1 MPVGRQ
7 WDNIKMHFVAE
18 EDQERE
24 IKYKQR
30 RNSSVLPHYFLLHY
44 VSRSYKSKTMS
55 YDDDSAKALKTHH
68 LIHFFQS

>member
-7 WDNIKMHFVAE
+7 WDNIKMHFVAK
-18 EDQERE
+18 EDQERERE

-44 VSRSYKSKTMS
+44 VSWSYKSKAMS
-55 YDDDSAKALKTHH
+55 YDEKRAC
-68 LIHFFQS
+68 